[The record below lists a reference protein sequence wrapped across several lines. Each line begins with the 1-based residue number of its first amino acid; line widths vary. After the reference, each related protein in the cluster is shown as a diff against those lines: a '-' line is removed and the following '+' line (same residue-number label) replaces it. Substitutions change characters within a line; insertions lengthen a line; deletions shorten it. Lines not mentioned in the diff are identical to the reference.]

1 LCSDETVQIDQI
13 DSFDDLPGLTSTFDP
28 LEGQGNMLNAQ
39 SKLTDLPET
48 QTTKELPK
56 TTEKKLVEDIIA
68 VVNRVSLNTE
78 GGEDS
83 LNSEGNVI
91 DAEIELAKLLTT
103 ETPSGPSKFTAMSTK
118 ASTITTKNP
127 STTTMKNVATGAM
140 LTLDNRNPLNTDE
153 EDSSLHEDPESQA
166 SAEENAEWWIWP
178 LFCVS
183 VGTILRKHIFLF

>member
-1 LCSDETVQIDQI
+1 MCSEETVQIDQI

-28 LEGQGNMLNAQ
+28 LEGQRNMLNAH
-39 SKLTDLPET
+39 STLTDLRET
-48 QTTKELPK
+48 QTTTELPK
-56 TTEKKLVEDIIA
+56 TTENKPVEVIIP
-68 VVNRVSLNTE
+68 VDNRDSLNTE

-103 ETPSGPSKFTAMSTK
+103 ETPSGTSRFTDNPAT
-118 ASTITTKNP
+118 TTK
-127 STTTMKNVATGAM
+127 KNVATGAM
-140 LTLDNRNPLNTDE
+140 LTLDNRNAMNTDE

-166 SAEENAEWWIWP
+166 SAEENSKWWIWP

-183 VGTILRKHIFLF
+183 VGTVLRKFVFLF